1 MHLTHLFIYC
11 KSPKIPA
18 KVFLKF
24 FIVSSPST
32 GTAVSGTSGL
42 ASAATSG
49 PFLTDELAL
58 LTPDTVLDSEAD
70 LVQNKLKLSY
80 LNY

>member
-1 MHLTHLFIYC
+1 
-11 KSPKIPA
+11 
-18 KVFLKF
+18 
-24 FIVSSPST
+24 
-32 GTAVSGTSGL
+32 L

-70 LVQNKLKLSY
+70 WFKTNS
-80 LNY
+80 N